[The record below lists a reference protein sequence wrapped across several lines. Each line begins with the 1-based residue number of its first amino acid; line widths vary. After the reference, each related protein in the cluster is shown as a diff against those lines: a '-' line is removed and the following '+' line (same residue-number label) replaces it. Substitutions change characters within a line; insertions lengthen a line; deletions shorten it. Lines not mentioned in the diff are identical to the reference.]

1 MNETCDRDEF
11 LNIIFIASLS
21 AERLSVPKLSAPK
34 RSIPKLSV
42 MAVSGIMAVDAAV
55 GAKFCLTL
63 LFWATSFNTLRLNP
77 NR

>member
-1 MNETCDRDEF
+1 M
-11 LNIIFIASLS
+11 
-21 AERLSVPKLSAPK
+21 
-34 RSIPKLSV
+34 SV